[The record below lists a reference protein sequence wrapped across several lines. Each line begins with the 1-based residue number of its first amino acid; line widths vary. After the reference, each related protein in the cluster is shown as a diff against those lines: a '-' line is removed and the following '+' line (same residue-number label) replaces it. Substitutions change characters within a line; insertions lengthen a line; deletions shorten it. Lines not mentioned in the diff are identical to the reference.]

1 MVTHII
7 LFFYLGLL
15 ERAFANNS
23 PENFDAANLSYAFHF
38 YLFLISRV
46 LCD

>member
-15 ERAFANNS
+15 ELALANNS
-23 PENFDAANLSYAFHF
+23 PENFDAASLSYAFHF
-38 YLFLISRV
+38 YLFIFNL
-46 LCD
+46 